1 MSCTL
6 IKLTTL
12 KGSHKTMVL
21 LRQAMALLF
30 RTLAIARA
38 ASALATTPT
47 SGSLAAPASRF
58 RAFADGIYDL
68 QDSMIAQATAA
79 DPAATW
85 SVEDHAKGRAVVL
98 EGGGLWEK
106 GCISVTLIERGE
118 LSAARAEAISARTGN
133 AAIVEG
139 ARYSACALS
148 FVLHAASPHVPT
160 LRGDARCFS
169 VDGADEWFGGGR
181 YRCGLMVFSRGS
193 SGGSAASA

>member
-1 MSCTL
+1 MAVQVAP
-6 IKLTTL
+6 
-12 KGSHKTMVL
+12 MVVL
-21 LRQAMALLF
+21 LRA
-30 RTLAIARA
+30 LAIARA
-38 ASALATTPT
+38 ASALAAP
-47 SGSLAAPASRF
+47 SSVAAPTTSRF

-133 AAIVEG
+133 SAIVEG

-181 YRCGLMVFSRGS
+181 YRCGLIVFSRGS

>member
-1 MSCTL
+1 
-6 IKLTTL
+6 
-12 KGSHKTMVL
+12 MVL
-21 LRQAMALLF
+21 LLQAMVVLL
-30 RTLAIARA
+30 RALAIARA
-38 ASALATTPT
+38 ASALAAP
-47 SGSLAAPASRF
+47 SSLAAPASRF

-85 SVEDHAKGRAVVL
+85 AVEDHAKGRAVVL

-106 GCISVTLIERGE
+106 GCISVTLIEGGE

-181 YRCGLMVFSRGS
+181 YRRGLIVFSRGEAT
-193 SGGSAASA
+193 AAGPVLHPKREREDSP